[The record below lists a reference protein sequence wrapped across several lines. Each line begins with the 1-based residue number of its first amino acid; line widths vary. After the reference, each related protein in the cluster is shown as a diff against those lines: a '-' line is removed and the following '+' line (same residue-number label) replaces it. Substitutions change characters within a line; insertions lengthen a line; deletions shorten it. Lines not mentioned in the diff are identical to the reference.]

1 MLKIV
6 AACYIVLISGA
17 CFAQNIKGKV
27 FDGISVAPIEY
38 ANIYFANTTIGATS
52 NADGQFVLKVPELGR
67 YTLMASFIG
76 YKTFS
81 VEIEILTKETF
92 EVNIPLIP
100 DVRQLPEIFVNADT
114 SDWKNNYHIFF
125 DHFIG
130 STKASKSCIIKNKK
144 ALNFYFDPYDRTLY
158 GHAREPLII
167 LNNYLGYKITYELIS
182 FKLEYKQSKLEYF
195 GIPRFELMVPKSKIE
210 EKKWSK
216 RREETYMGSVYH
228 FFKSLYHDELL
239 GNQFKVQEFFRVKNR
254 DRLPDD
260 LIKVKVKEFM
270 KGGSQLSG
278 SDNQT
283 FTLKNDSLNYYLKER
298 NKPKYLDSL
307 GVDILH
313 KNQVAIGDSLFYKG
327 NLKIT
332 YLAAKESS
340 DYPNLRRPPYRE
352 YQNTVMNILS
362 SLKLYPNGY
371 YDYSSTFVQGYWG
384 WTGTVGNILPLD
396 YEPKK
401 QL

>member
-1 MLKIV
+1 MLRIIAV
-6 AACYIVLISGA
+6 CYIVLIPGA

-114 SDWKNNYHIFF
+114 SDWEENYRIFF

-130 STKASKSCIIKNKK
+130 ITKASKSCAIKNKK

-167 LNNYLGYKITYELIS
+167 FNDYLGYKITYELIS

-195 GIPRFELMVPKSKIE
+195 GIPRFELMIPKSRNE
-210 EKKWSK
+210 ENKWSK
-216 RREETYMGSVYH
+216 RREEVYRGSIYH
-228 FFKSLYHDELL
+228 FFKSLYHDQLS
-239 GNQFKVQEFFRVKNR
+239 GNEFKVQEFFRVPNQ
-254 DRLPDD
+254 DRLPEE
-260 LIKVKVKEFM
+260 LIRKKLDQFM
-270 KGGSQLSG
+270 KDRPKLTTSG
-278 SDNQT
+278 NKT
-283 FTLKNDSLNYYLKER
+283 IIRTNDSLDYYLQER

-307 GVDILH
+307 GVDIIN

-332 YLAAKESS
+332 YLGAKESS

-384 WTGTVGNILPLD
+384 WTGAVGNILPLD